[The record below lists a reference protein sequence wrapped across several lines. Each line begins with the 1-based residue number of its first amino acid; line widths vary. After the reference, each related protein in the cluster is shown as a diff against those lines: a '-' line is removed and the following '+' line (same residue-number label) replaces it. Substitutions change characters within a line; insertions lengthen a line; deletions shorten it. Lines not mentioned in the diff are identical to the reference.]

1 MIYYYFYKSIGQ
13 VIQTTFRCK
22 SWQSDL
28 TRDLHFHV
36 VINNLPFKF
45 QLSLATA
52 CLWMIFFHGR
62 WLSNK
67 KNHKWKYEKCCNY
80 SMLNISFNFFGLFQN
95 YDLSVDLHWL
105 ELVINQGLSALLD
118 YRNIKRNPII
128 ILSEWLVNL
137 GWRVVPKGAGFH
149 SRVWG
154 PGISVHK
161 SYFSDIL
168 IIGCSYHPSSVSTSR
183 WLRVY
188 CNIQCVF
195 SVTFNVII

>member
-1 MIYYYFYKSIGQ
+1 MHTGIHFQVKYIWSWNMLINYDSQWLCLILQCTTYWMIYYYFYKSIGQ

-22 SWQSDL
+22 SWQSEF

-67 KNHKWKYEKCCNY
+67 KNHEWKYEKCCNY

-118 YRNIKRNPII
+118 YRNIKKNPII

-149 SRVWG
+149 SMYGGR
-154 PGISVHK
+154 HQ
-161 SYFSDIL
+161 
-168 IIGCSYHPSSVSTSR
+168 CS
-183 WLRVY
+183 
-188 CNIQCVF
+188 
-195 SVTFNVII
+195 

>member
-22 SWQSDL
+22 SWQSEL

-36 VINNLPFKF
+36 IINNLPFKF
-45 QLSLATA
+45 QLSLAWHTWD
-52 CLWMIFFHGR
+52 CLWMICFHGR

-67 KNHKWKYEKCCNY
+67 KSHEWKYEKCCNY

-118 YRNIKRNPII
+118 YRNIERNPII

-149 SRVWG
+149 SMYGGR
-154 PGISVHK
+154 HQ
-161 SYFSDIL
+161 
-168 IIGCSYHPSSVSTSR
+168 CS
-183 WLRVY
+183 
-188 CNIQCVF
+188 
-195 SVTFNVII
+195 